1 MLPLSHPAGF
11 GLAADRVPPMSPNPD
26 ERYSAALPGPP
37 AAALGQAASVDET
50 DCVHRFWERVRLF
63 ALRRTGD
70 RVAAEDVAQETLRRV
85 LDALRNGRV
94 QNLVALP
101 AFVFQT
107 ALHVCQQH
115 GRSAGREGRAL
126 LRLHGATDD
135 TPERGDPL
143 HALIGEEQR
152 AEVRRALDRLDRADQ
167 ELVRMLYYEQVE
179 SAEAARRLGITAGAL
194 RVRKHR
200 VLERLA
206 GKVTSGRKGSET
218 MSGDREH
225 TTG

>member
-1 MLPLSHPAGF
+1 MLALSLPAGF
-11 GLAADRVPPMSPNPD
+11 ELAADRVPPMSPNSD
-26 ERYSAALPGPP
+26 ERYPSAPPGHP
-37 AAALGQAASVDET
+37 AAAQGQAVPVDEA
-50 DCVHRFWERVRLF
+50 DCVHRFWDRVRLF

-85 LDALRNGRV
+85 LVALREGRV

-101 AFVFQT
+101 SFVFQT

-126 LRLHGATDD
+126 LRLHGTTGDPQGD
-135 TPERGDPL
+135 DPL
-143 HALIGEEQR
+143 HQLIGEERR
-152 AEVRRALDRLDRADQ
+152 AEVRRALETMDRADQ
-167 ELVRMLYYEQVE
+167 DLIRMLYYEQLDT
-179 SAEAARRLGITAGAL
+179 AEAARRLGITTGAL

-200 VLERLA
+200 VLERLG
-206 GKVTSGRKGSET
+206 GKVASERKGSET

-225 TTG
+225 TT